1 MQPNMVA
8 AMERW
13 RPAPADVTASR
24 AVTLSAET
32 GGRRRGTAPHQPARD
47 ASAPV
52 GRPDRNLNGI
62 PSDPPALTAPMSL
75 SWIALVVAGLLEVCW
90 AVGLKYTD
98 GFRRPIPSVLVIV
111 VIATSIFLLSWSAR
125 TLPIGTA
132 YGVWVGIGALGA
144 AILGITLFGEPLT
157 AARIGF
163 LVMLLVA
170 IVGLKVTSQ
179 A

>member
-1 MQPNMVA
+1 
-8 AMERW
+8 
-13 RPAPADVTASR
+13 
-24 AVTLSAET
+24 
-32 GGRRRGTAPHQPARD
+32 
-47 ASAPV
+47 
-52 GRPDRNLNGI
+52 
-62 PSDPPALTAPMSL
+62 MSL
-75 SWIALVVAGLLEVCW
+75 SWIALVIAGLLEVCW
-90 AVGLKYTD
+90 SVGLKYTD

-132 YGVWVGIGALGA
+132 YAVWVGIGALGA
-144 AILGITLFGEPLT
+144 AILGIILFDEPLT